1 MQFVKQQALL
11 KIIEGTV
18 ANVPPQGGRKHPHQ
32 DFLTIDTRNIL
43 FICGGAFVGLDD
55 MVQKRLG
62 SRTIGFD
69 RQSGVARG
77 KVTKQEIL
85 RNVIPDDL
93 MKFGLIPEFVG
104 RIPVL
109 ATLDDLDV
117 ATLKQIFSEPKN
129 SILKQYQKM
138 FEMENVKLK
147 FTDEAITRI
156 ADEAIK
162 REAGARGL
170 RSIVE
175 KIMMDLMYDIPGNED
190 IDQVVITPQ
199 VIESGDQPVFTYR
212 KDDKKKEK
220 EKKEKF
226 A

>member
-1 MQFVKQQALL
+1 
-11 KIIEGTV
+11 
-18 ANVPPQGGRKHPHQ
+18 
-32 DFLTIDTRNIL
+32 
-43 FICGGAFVGLDD
+43 
-55 MVQKRLG
+55 
-62 SRTIGFD
+62 
-69 RQSGVARG
+69 
-77 KVTKQEIL
+77 
-85 RNVIPDDL
+85 
-93 MKFGLIPEFVG
+93 GLIPEFVG
-104 RIPVL
+104 RIPVI

-117 ATLKQIFSEPKN
+117 DTLKQIFAEPKN

-138 FEMENVKLK
+138 FEMENVKLR

-199 VIESGDQPVFTYR
+199 VIESGDQPVVTYK
-212 KDDKKKEK
+212 KDEKKKEKDK